1 MAHAKAKLT
10 PAGRLLIVIRVT
22 YEGWPPAHAAAMAGV
37 SRQTLYKWLRRFHEE
52 GVPGLLDRSSRPR
65 NTVRTERHPK
75 WSLRALELRREIR
88 RGPHLIGGRL
98 GLAPSTV
105 HAILFRHGLNRLSR
119 LDRSSRA
126 IIRYE
131 RDPPRGALLHVDVK
145 KLGRVPDGGGWRV
158 HGREIPGKTS
168 AGRRAGIGFD
178 YLHVAVD
185 DHSRFAYVEVHKDER
200 AETCSG
206 FLTRAIRRFDELGVT
221 IEAVMTDN
229 AGTMCTLKSFRSALG
244 GAQHLVTRP
253 YPPQTNG
260 KAERFNRTM
269 SSTNGLISV
278 ADDTNAER
286 LAALETFVEDYNW
299 SRTHSAIGDCPP
311 ASRLPLTT

>member
-22 YEGWPPAHAAAMAGV
+22 DEGWPPAHAAAMAGV

-65 NTVRTERHPK
+65 HCPHRTAPEMESRV
-75 WSLRALELRREIR
+75 LELRREIR

-131 RDPPRGALLHVDVK
+131 RDHPGALLHVDVK

-158 HGREIPGKTS
+158 HGREMGKTS

-229 AGTMCTLKSFRSALG
+229 AWNYVHAKSFRSALG

-253 YPPQTNG
+253 YRPQTNG

-269 SSTNGLISV
+269 LDEW
-278 ADDTNAER
+278 AYQRRYDTNAER